1 MRVALISGSTYAC
14 PPRGYGSEV
23 TTWYLARELAA
34 MGHDVH
40 LLAPG
45 GSVAPDGV
53 RLHSVRG
60 SYGGVRLDA
69 EDDPWQWYGGLLRSC
84 DVVHDLSPTCLTCER
99 AWVQWPDA
107 PILFTR
113 NGIDFG
119 YPRVPA
125 PARRGVV
132 LSQAARAA
140 ALSGTSAW
148 AGTPYEADYP
158 AYPGELGDAR
168 VVHYGTDLDWYS
180 PGEARTPAAG
190 FLLYVGRPHP
200 AKGVGRLIEAA
211 RRTPDQRFVLAWR
224 PAAPDH
230 VEWDRRYREQARGL
244 ANVTF
249 ADLPEIGHQEA
260 KRALY
265 RRARAVVTLPVYIEA
280 FGLTTIEALACG
292 CPVIA
297 TDRGAAPEIIRHGQ
311 TGYLVPP
318 EEDEFEALDAAI
330 RGLGDLPRG
339 ACRADAEARWGARR
353 MAEDYVLLYEE
364 VAAGGTW
371 G

>member
-23 TTWYLARELAA
+23 TTWYLARELGAL
-34 MGHDVH
+34 GHEVH
-40 LLAPG
+40 LFAPG
-45 GSVAPDGV
+45 GSAPPDGI
-53 RLHSVRG
+53 RLHSIRG
-60 SYGGVRLDA
+60 SYGGIRLEA

-84 DVVHDLSPTCLTCER
+84 DVVHDLSPSCLTCER
-99 AWVQWPDA
+99 AWLHWPDA

-119 YPRVPA
+119 NPRVPS

-132 LSQAARAA
+132 LSQAARDA

-148 AGTPYEADYP
+148 ADTPYEADYP
-158 AYPGELGDAR
+158 EYPGELRDAR
-168 VVHYGTDLDWYS
+168 VVHYGTDLDWYG
-180 PGEARTPAAG
+180 PGEGRPDG

-211 RRTPDQRFVLAWR
+211 RAMPGQAFVLAWR

-230 VEWDRRYREQARGL
+230 VEWDIRYREQARGL
-244 ANVTF
+244 RNVHF
-249 ADLPEIGHQEA
+249 VDLPELGHQEA
-260 KRALY
+260 KRDLY
-265 RRARAVVTLPVYIEA
+265 RRARALVTLPVYTEA

-297 TDRGAAPEIIRHGQ
+297 TARGAAPEIIRPGL
-311 TGYLVPP
+311 TGCLVPP
-318 EEDEFEALDAAI
+318 EEDDVEAVAAAVRTLD
-330 RGLGDLPRG
+330 DVPRY
-339 ACRADAEARWGARR
+339 ACRADAQARWGARR
-353 MAEDYVLLYEE
+353 MAEDYVRLYEE